1 MKTLM
6 LAALIGGLVVHAPAA
21 TAAPAPIH
29 AARPMTDARFWSI
42 IDDTVQ
48 RDGDP
53 EAQLDALY
61 EVLGDLSA
69 DEVLG
74 FRDAFE
80 RQMTR
85 AYAWDLWAVAY
96 IAHGGA
102 SDDGFEFF
110 RRWLISRGQAVFE
123 QVLANPDSLADLPG
137 LDGQEV
143 LEFEDL
149 GYAPMEVWAEKTGRS
164 PDDMPPPAAWTMPGS
179 APSGEPF
186 EENPAALA
194 TRFPKTWARFGET
207 PLGQVT

>member
-1 MKTLM
+1 MKTLI
-6 LAALIGGLVVHAPAA
+6 LAALIAGLTAPATA
-21 TAAPAPIH
+21 TTAAPVALR
-29 AARPMTDARFWSI
+29 AESPMSDARFWSI

-48 RDGDP
+48 ADGDP
-53 EAQLDALY
+53 EAQLEALY
-61 EVLGDLSA
+61 EALGDLSA

-96 IAHGGA
+96 IAHGSA
-102 SDDGFEFF
+102 SDDGFDFF

-123 QVLANPDSLADLPG
+123 QVLSNPDSLADLPG
-137 LDGQEV
+137 LDGRDV
-143 LEFEDL
+143 LEFEHL
-149 GYAPMEVWAEKTGRS
+149 TYAPMEVWAEKTGRS

-194 TRFPKTWARFGET
+194 ARFPKTWARFGET